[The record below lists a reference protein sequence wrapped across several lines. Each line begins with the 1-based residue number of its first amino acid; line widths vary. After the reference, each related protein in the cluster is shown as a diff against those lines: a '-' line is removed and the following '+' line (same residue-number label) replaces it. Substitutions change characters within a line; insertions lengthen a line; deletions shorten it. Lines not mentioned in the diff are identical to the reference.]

1 MSLHLIVFITF
12 IVIATVKYISKEQD
26 GEMTLTSIF
35 VNTIKKLKCLQTRLT
50 TIFSKKYLCISDN
63 VISFQCFKIFLPEGF
78 PDDTTSELTKVLSN
92 NTDVEAIKINQFT
105 RDDGIF
111 ILFLASLSFLI

>member
-35 VNTIKKLKCLQTRLT
+35 VKTIK
-50 TIFSKKYLCISDN
+50 N
-63 VISFQCFKIFLPEGF
+63 
-78 PDDTTSELTKVLSN
+78 
-92 NTDVEAIKINQFT
+92 
-105 RDDGIF
+105 
-111 ILFLASLSFLI
+111 